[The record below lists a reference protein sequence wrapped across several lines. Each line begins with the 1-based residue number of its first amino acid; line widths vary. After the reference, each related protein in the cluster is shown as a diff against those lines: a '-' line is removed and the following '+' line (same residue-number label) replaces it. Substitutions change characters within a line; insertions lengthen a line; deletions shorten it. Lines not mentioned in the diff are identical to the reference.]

1 MVRTKTVTKKKS
13 TYFISED
20 LLSEIKEMVPFTG
33 LRSQNAFVEEALRS
47 YVDGFKRE
55 NLRKQYLM
63 ASKDPMFLDDV
74 NEIESAFE
82 IADAESAKMIK

>member
-1 MVRTKTVTKKKS
+1 MPRTKTITKKKS

-33 LRSQNAFVEEALRS
+33 LRSQNALVEKALRS

-55 NLRKQYLM
+55 NLRKQYLK
-63 ASKDPMFLDDV
+63 ASKDPKFLADISEV
-74 NEIESAFE
+74 ESAFE